1 MLNECVNLASDLATL
16 ALLSRILQN
25 DSSHGL
31 GTTLWQQNL
40 SSVRVK
46 TTCDQVE
53 PANKACK
60 SYDSALVLP
69 ENGK

>member
-1 MLNECVNLASDLATL
+1 MSVLIWLVTL
-16 ALLSRILQN
+16 ALLSRIVHN

-31 GTTLWQQNL
+31 GTTLWQQNH
-40 SSVRVK
+40 SSVVVE

-69 ENGK
+69 ENGR